1 VSPHEQES
9 EQEVMTP
16 AGAPSPPAADDD
28 QQAAA
33 NAAATEV
40 VDAAPGEGVAA
51 DDERSATDEGGEPP
65 PQPDPEAELREQAGR
80 YLQLAQRTQADF
92 DNYRKRMA
100 REVRAAES
108 RGIGRLARELLP
120 ALDNLE
126 RALQAVESSDPD
138 HDLTKG
144 VRLVASELS
153 NALGRGGVQGFDPT
167 GEPFDPNQHEAV
179 AQHPV
184 EGTAAGTIVQVLQP
198 GYRLNEAVLRPARVI
213 VAG

>member
-1 VSPHEQES
+1 VSSHEQES
-9 EQEVMTP
+9 EQEVMSP
-16 AGAPSPPAADDD
+16 AGAPSPPDADGADAPVEPGAGSP
-28 QQAAA
+28 QAGAQEDA
-33 NAAATEV
+33 QSGEDPEAAT
-40 VDAAPGEGVAA
+40 AA
-51 DDERSATDEGGEPP
+51 
-65 PQPDPEAELREQAGR
+65 PDPEAELREQAGR
-80 YLQLAQRTQADF
+80 YLELAQRTQADF

-100 REVRAAES
+100 REVRAAEA

-126 RALQAVESSDPD
+126 RALQAVGSSDPD

-198 GYRLNEAVLRPARVI
+198 GYRLNEAILRPARVI